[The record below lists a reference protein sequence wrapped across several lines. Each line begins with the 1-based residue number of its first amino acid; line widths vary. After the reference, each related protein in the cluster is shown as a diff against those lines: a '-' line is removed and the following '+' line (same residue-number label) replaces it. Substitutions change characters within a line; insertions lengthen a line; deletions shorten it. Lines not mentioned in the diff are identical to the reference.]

1 MNQETIETA
10 WEFCYPSSKKSD
22 EKEKKNNDK
31 ANPYSIHDHKI
42 PFSAPIS
49 LAAWK
54 RGKTRFNDPVGTLFW
69 QNKHGTFLEDEL
81 HECCR
86 VKNQW
91 KNTQPFPRHKGKISS
106 FTPISNQWKNT
117 QPFPRH
123 KGKISSFTPIS
134 LVVWK
139 SRKNFRKPVGRLL
152 MEKRHSECT
161 RIKLQRRNSRP
172 FAKN

>member
-54 RGKTRFNDPVGTLFW
+54 RRKTRFNDPVGTLFW
-69 QNKHGTFLEDEL
+69 QNKHGTFLKDEL
-81 HECCR
+81 HKCCR
-86 VKNQW
+86 VK
-91 KNTQPFPRHKGKISS
+91 
-106 FTPISNQWKNT
+106 NQWKNT

-139 SRKNFRKPVGRLL
+139 SRKNFSKPVRRLL